1 MKPLILA
8 FAVMAVVVSG
18 CTAVARAA
26 DLSPV
31 EARQIETLITIVE
44 RLTDAAF
51 IRNGRPYDAA
61 AAAEFLRRKWRHRET
76 EVRSAD
82 DFIEQVASSS
92 TTTGRPYLVRF
103 SDGREIPCSAFLR
116 TELSK
121 LRKREQQLDYP

>member
-8 FAVMAVVVSG
+8 IAVMAVVLSV
-18 CTAVARAA
+18 CAAVARAA

-31 EARQIETLITIVE
+31 EARQIEALIGMVE

-61 AAAEFLRRKWRHRET
+61 TAAEFLRRKWRHRET
-76 EVRSAD
+76 EVYSAD

-92 TTTGRPYLVRF
+92 STTGLPYLVRF

-116 TELSK
+116 TELK
-121 LRKREQQLDYP
+121 RLRKQEQRMDCP